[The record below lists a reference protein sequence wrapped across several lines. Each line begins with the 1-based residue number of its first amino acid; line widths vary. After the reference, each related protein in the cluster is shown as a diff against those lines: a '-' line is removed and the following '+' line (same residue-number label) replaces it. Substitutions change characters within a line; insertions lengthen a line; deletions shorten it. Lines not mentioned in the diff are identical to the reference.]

1 MPSGF
6 YLPNSSI
13 EPIVGIQISVHSP
26 DEIERRSVVE
36 ITNAGTFEGNE
47 PKIGGLF
54 DPRMGVL
61 DSGKECRSCGQTNH
75 KCPGHFGHFRL
86 ARPVYYIQF
95 FPFILNVLSCVCI
108 RCSKL
113 MIDKEY
119 RKHFLKRRG
128 EARWRDVLT
137 ACKEIRRCG
146 QETED
151 GCGAVKPNRFV
162 REGIARIVAEWD
174 NVEGAPDKEVAVKQ
188 KQPLEVEYV
197 LRLFRRITDEDV
209 DFMGLSRYWCRPD
222 WMICTVLAIPP
233 PQVRPSVITDN
244 NQRSEDDLT
253 HKLAEIIKTNNTYL
267 QPRIDA
273 NAAKSVIDEWT
284 NVLQYHVATLVDN
297 QIPGVAPSAQRNG
310 RPLKSIQQRLGSK
323 EGRIRY
329 NIQGK
334 RVEFSARSVITP
346 DPNISITELGV
357 PEKIAMN
364 LTRPERVTRFNRDKL
379 YKFIQNG
386 PLKFPGAKT
395 IRRPDGRII
404 SLRHVNT
411 KEIVLHIGDVVNR
424 HLMDGDIVLFNRQ
437 PTLHRM
443 SMMGHRVKVLPYK
456 TFRLNVSVT
465 APYNAD
471 FDGDEMNMH
480 CPQSYEAAT
489 ELEEIAA
496 VPHQI
501 LRPRD
506 GLPVIGIVQ
515 DTLVGS
521 YRLTRDHVNFNRRE
535 FMNLMMWNKRFD
547 GAVPQP
553 NHSVDGR
560 WSGRQVISQLL
571 PPIHMDMANSSKK
584 KVVIRDGQVLEGQI
598 DKAIFSKASR
608 GIIHMTYND
617 YGSKETTNLID
628 SLQNTIEQF
637 LVYNGFSVGISDL
650 IADQSTKEEM
660 DKKIQA
666 RKTEIEALLLQI
678 HQDLF
683 DNNTG
688 KSNRDELEDKVFG
701 ILNKATELA
710 GEIGQAS
717 LSAENRMTAMVR
729 AGSKGGPINI
739 AQMIACVGQQNIEG
753 KRIPYGF
760 EDRTLPHFKKYDDG
774 AEARGFIENS
784 FISGLTPTEFF
795 FHAMSGREG
804 LIDTAVKSV
813 TGDTQIV
820 ILDGGQPKT
829 VAIGKWIDAQLAA
842 RKGEVEHF
850 EERHL
855 EMLQLTQP
863 ASIPTTD
870 ADGRVTWGAIAA
882 ITRHDPGERLYR
894 IQTLAGKSVTVTE
907 AQSLLVWDSAT
918 AKFEKKS
925 LPDVC
930 EGDFV
935 PVTANLPAPATLMT
949 SVDMSL
955 HLPKKDYL
963 YGTDFTAAAEAMTKA
978 MEGRSKIPAGWW
990 EANNG
995 TTFTLPYT
1003 DKAKLQRALVRSNTS
1018 NILPGYVYPF
1028 TTNREHALIPDQ
1040 FTLSK
1045 DNGIFLGLFLSD
1057 GNADIKS
1064 GYVQIT
1070 NNNETILEFAKSWFA
1085 AQGVSHSETIKLNEA
1100 GGVSSCVRGFS
1111 TLLATFLT
1119 SFVGHGAE
1127 HKFVPAE
1134 AFTAPDEFVSAL
1146 LNGYFSGDGTV
1157 SKNSV
1162 EASSASAS
1170 LIDGISMLCTRLGI
1184 FGKVSQMILKSNNVA
1199 TPIIAPI
1206 HRLSIRAQWA
1216 TLFAQ
1221 KVSLIDEAKEAKLA
1235 AVKASDK
1242 HRNFGQ
1248 QNDCVLDEITDIQ
1261 VLDASTHPK
1270 VYDLTVPST
1279 FNFGLAN
1286 GLQVRDTADTGYIQ
1300 RQLVKAMED
1309 LVIQNDGTVRDANMN
1324 ILQFHYGEDGINSTK
1339 IESQSLPLGSLSDEE
1354 IDRDFGLVGID
1365 LTPILA
1371 EGVGASADRDPVAE
1385 AAALAA
1391 FAAQVKEDRKMF
1403 VEGMF
1408 RSGAQ
1413 GNVYAAVNLERA
1425 LVNIRMKF
1433 ALDPSPGNPAG
1444 SATQRTSLTPMRVLA
1459 GINAV
1464 LEKTQRFH
1472 KMWATLLRFHL
1483 SPGKLIVRDRFTEIA
1498 FDTLCELLVTK
1509 NWQAWSQ
1516 PGEQVGVI
1524 AAQSIGEPSTQMS
1537 CQKDTKVHILHRNGT
1552 HYIGSVGAFVD
1563 GMLNEKCAE
1572 VVEHANGSSILD
1584 TSDYLIAS
1592 VSKDEKTSWSP
1603 ISQVT
1608 RHPANGGMVKVT
1620 TKSGRTTTATL
1631 SHSFLKRSRTGIVPV
1646 LGSDLRIGMRIPIA
1660 KRVPKVP
1667 VGPTQVV
1674 VGKTTFP
1681 LTKDFGWLCGLYLAD
1696 GSFSGN
1702 TVKISKVNPIVE
1714 VILSTLAEYYGWEFS
1729 TREYQGQYGPSKDNN
1744 LYSKDLKDFL
1754 LTHFSTG
1761 SYEKKIAG
1769 VVYSYPTEFIAG
1781 LLGGYFDG
1789 DGNVN
1794 VERQQIRVGSR
1805 SEELIRDIN
1814 RLFGYAGFFTV
1825 MGSETSVRIPGK
1837 VMWTLNVLKND
1848 ARRFKE
1854 EIGLKLPEKAAA
1866 LEQIITY
1873 TEREEKHD
1881 TKELYD
1887 KIPEL
1892 GDVIAET
1899 GKLLKM
1905 PGQSRT
1911 YGRWTKKESVGRTT
1925 LHAYLSDFNEMFA
1938 IVKNTL
1944 SSTVYETVVANLALL
1959 DSAARADVVWDEIVD
1974 LTYLDDPKEYVYDF
1988 TVPGNESFMVDD
2000 CVLVHNTLNSVDWD
2014 TRILIAK
2021 DGRIQQPEIGQF
2033 VDDYYTELKNKAANG
2048 DEAAAARIQHLPNDQ
2063 IYIELEDGHDWQAV
2077 SCGEDGNV
2085 KWTKLEAITRHPV
2098 INEDGSDTILEV
2110 ETESGRTVKATKAL
2124 SFLTRSA
2131 DDKVV
2136 SIKGSD
2142 LKIGTLLPIVNT
2154 LALNQLRT
2162 LTEFSL
2168 REVLPPT
2175 EWLYG
2180 TDAATALSTMRA
2192 ADAAGKRHWFGT
2204 TNGLL
2209 FTVPYN
2215 RSDSFR
2221 EAFAKGHNT
2230 NADVIRP
2237 GFVYTKK
2244 MMQGVSQIP
2253 ETLPLTQDFGYFVGA
2268 YLAEGMSNTTQINIT
2283 NNDQEF
2289 FDPIKRVL
2297 AEWEIGHHTV
2307 CEERNCEKTGIKGT
2321 TTSLVIHSTLL
2332 AQVFKTLFGRLSYD
2346 KTLPDWILQAPD
2358 EFVKGLVDAYICG
2371 DGTICK
2377 KSGCI
2382 IVGSVSRDLL
2392 VRFSTLLAR
2401 YEIFSKISEHMPDLG
2416 KFNSVKMQY
2425 TLSLTVS
2432 QSAKFAKM
2440 FTLSME
2446 RKQQILDYHFNLMEK
2461 DAPLRNDTTAD
2472 VIWDPIKTIKEVS
2485 PIKKWVYDLTVEETR
2500 NFVTYSG
2507 QALRDTFHLAG
2518 VSSKSNVTRGVPRL
2532 KELLKV
2538 MKNPKA
2544 KSLTIHLKPE
2554 YANSKVKAR
2563 EVAQELGLTL
2573 LRDMTTKVAIYF
2585 DPKDSNSVL
2594 KEDRELLAFYSLFDA
2609 PEPGAGEA
2617 AAAATAQAT
2626 ASHEPWSK
2634 WLLRLELDRQRMFD
2648 KNITMDDILFVLR
2661 RRFDNDINAVYSD
2674 FNSQKLVMRIRLP
2687 AEKPTDK
2694 PAKTEPASL
2703 DDLASYK
2710 KFQSKLLNA
2719 VIIRG
2724 VPGIKAVT
2732 FRKGSER
2739 FVFDATEGKYKP
2751 KEEYILD
2758 TDGSNFQEV
2767 LNHPAVDATRVFST
2781 HCYDIYATL
2790 GVEATRQILF
2800 NEIQTL
2806 FEEGQ
2811 INYRHLGLLVDVMTR
2826 AGRMMSV
2833 DRYGINKNDIGPLAK
2848 ASFEETEG
2856 ILLKAAVFGE
2866 LDPVTGVSAN
2876 IMTGQP
2882 IRGGTAFSDIL
2893 MDEAALLRLQ
2903 KGLPAIESAE
2913 EEEEGLTQD
2922 EIDAQLYENTDD
2934 LCSPSRLRMN
2944 MTLPPSSTTFEDEED
2959 VELVVVD
2966 A

>member
-1 MPSGF
+1 M
-6 YLPNSSI
+6 
-13 EPIVGIQISVHSP
+13 
-26 DEIERRSVVE
+26 VE

-151 GCGAVKPNRFV
+151 GCGARKPNRFV

-174 NVEGAPDKEVAVKQ
+174 DVEGSGEKETAVKQ

-535 FMNLMMWNKRFD
+535 FMNLTMWNRRFD
-547 GAVPQP
+547 GTVPQP
-553 NHSVDGR
+553 NHSVEGK

-571 PPIHMDMANSSKK
+571 PPIHMDMANSSKM

-598 DKAIFSKASR
+598 DKSIFSKASR

-617 YGSKETTNLID
+617 YGSKQTTDLID

-784 FISGLTPTEFF
+784 FIGGLTPTEFF

-804 LIDTAVKSV
+804 LIDTAVK
-813 TGDTQIV
+813 
-820 ILDGGQPKT
+820 
-829 VAIGKWIDAQLAA
+829 
-842 RKGEVEHF
+842 
-850 EERHL
+850 
-855 EMLQLTQP
+855 
-863 ASIPTTD
+863 
-870 ADGRVTWGAIAA
+870 
-882 ITRHDPGERLYR
+882 
-894 IQTLAGKSVTVTE
+894 
-907 AQSLLVWDSAT
+907 
-918 AKFEKKS
+918 
-925 LPDVC
+925 
-930 EGDFV
+930 
-935 PVTANLPAPATLMT
+935 
-949 SVDMSL
+949 
-955 HLPKKDYL
+955 
-963 YGTDFTAAAEAMTKA
+963 
-978 MEGRSKIPAGWW
+978 
-990 EANNG
+990 
-995 TTFTLPYT
+995 
-1003 DKAKLQRALVRSNTS
+1003 
-1018 NILPGYVYPF
+1018 
-1028 TTNREHALIPDQ
+1028 
-1040 FTLSK
+1040 
-1045 DNGIFLGLFLSD
+1045 
-1057 GNADIKS
+1057 
-1064 GYVQIT
+1064 
-1070 NNNETILEFAKSWFA
+1070 
-1085 AQGVSHSETIKLNEA
+1085 
-1100 GGVSSCVRGFS
+1100 
-1111 TLLATFLT
+1111 
-1119 SFVGHGAE
+1119 
-1127 HKFVPAE
+1127 
-1134 AFTAPDEFVSAL
+1134 
-1146 LNGYFSGDGTV
+1146 
-1157 SKNSV
+1157 
-1162 EASSASAS
+1162 
-1170 LIDGISMLCTRLGI
+1170 
-1184 FGKVSQMILKSNNVA
+1184 
-1199 TPIIAPI
+1199 
-1206 HRLSIRAQWA
+1206 
-1216 TLFAQ
+1216 
-1221 KVSLIDEAKEAKLA
+1221 
-1235 AVKASDK
+1235 
-1242 HRNFGQ
+1242 
-1248 QNDCVLDEITDIQ
+1248 
-1261 VLDASTHPK
+1261 
-1270 VYDLTVPST
+1270 
-1279 FNFGLAN
+1279 
-1286 GLQVRDTADTGYIQ
+1286 TADTGYIQ

-1309 LVIQNDGTVRDANMN
+1309 LVVQNDGTVRDANMN

-1339 IESQSLPLGSLSDEE
+1339 IESQGLALGGLSDEE

-1365 LTPILA
+1365 LAPILA
-1371 EGVGASADRDPVAE
+1371 EGMGAAAGRDVAAE
-1385 AAALAA
+1385 TTALAA
-1391 FAAQVKEDRKMF
+1391 FAAQVKVDRKMF

-1433 ALDPSPGNPAG
+1433 ALDPA
-1444 SATQRTSLTPMRVLA
+1444 QRTSLTPTRVLA
-1459 GINAV
+1459 GIEAV

-1483 SPGKLIVRDRFTEIA
+1483 SPGKLIVRDRFTETA

-1537 CQKDTKVHILHRNGT
+1537 CQKDTRVHILHRNGT
-1552 HYIGSVGAFVD
+1552 HYVGSIGVFVD
-1563 GMLNEKCAE
+1563 DMLKEKIAK
-1572 VVEHANGSSILD
+1572 VVEHSNGSSILD

-1631 SHSFLKRSRTGIVPV
+1631 SHSFLKRSREGIVPV

-1660 KRVPKVP
+1660 KRLPKVP
-1667 VGPTQVV
+1667 MGPTQVV

-1696 GSFSGN
+1696 GSFNGN
-1702 TVKISKVNPIVE
+1702 TVKISKINPIVE
-1714 VILSTLAEYYGWEFS
+1714 VILGVLAEYYGWEF
-1729 TREYQGQYGPSKDNN
+1729 TTHEYQGQYGPSKDNN

-1754 LTHFSTG
+1754 LTHFGTG

-1769 VVYSYPTEFIAG
+1769 AVYSYPTEFIAG

-1814 RLFGYAGFFTV
+1814 RLFSYAGFFTV
-1825 MGSETSVRIPGK
+1825 MGSETSVRIPDK

-1925 LHAYLSDFNEMFA
+1925 LQAYVSDFNEMFA

-1944 SSTVYETVVANLALL
+1944 SSTVYDTVLANLALL
-1959 DSAARADVVWDEIVD
+1959 DSAAKADVVWDEIVD

-1988 TVPGNESFMVDD
+1988 TVPGNQSFMVDD

-2033 VDDYYTELKNKAANG
+2033 IDDYYTDLKNKAANG
-2048 DEAAAARIQHLPNDQ
+2048 DESAAARIQYLPNDQ

-2077 SCGEDGNV
+2077 SCGEDGTV

-2124 SFLTRSA
+2124 SFLTRSV

-2142 LKIGTLLPIVNT
+2142 LTIGTVLPIVNK
-2154 LALNQLRT
+2154 LALNQLPT

-2180 TDAATALSTMRA
+2180 TDAATAIATMRA

-2221 EAFAKGHNT
+2221 EAFANGHNT

-2244 MMQGVSQIP
+2244 MMKGVSQIP
-2253 ETLPLTQDFGYFVGA
+2253 DSIPLTRDFGYFIGA

-2289 FDPIKRVL
+2289 FEPIKRVL
-2297 AEWEIGHHTV
+2297 DSWEVGYHTV
-2307 CEERNCEKTGIKGT
+2307 CEERNCEKTGIKGKS
-2321 TTSLVIHSTLL
+2321 TSLVIHSTLL
-2332 AQVFKTLFGRLSYD
+2332 AQVFKSLFGRLSYD

-2358 EFVKGLVDAYICG
+2358 ECVKGLIDAYVCG

-2377 KSGCI
+2377 RSGSMS
-2382 IVGSVSRDLL
+2382 VGSVSRDLL
-2392 VRFSTLLAR
+2392 VRFGTLLAR
-2401 YEIFSKISEHMPDLG
+2401 YEIFSKLSEHMPDLG

-2440 FTLSME
+2440 FGLSME
-2446 RKQQILDYHFNLMEK
+2446 RKQEILDYHFKEK
-2461 DAPLRNDTTAD
+2461 DAPLRNSTTAD
-2472 VIWDPIKTIKEVS
+2472 VIWDPIKSIKDVS
-2485 PIKKWVYDLTVEETR
+2485 PVKKWVYDLTVEETR

-2554 YANSKVKAR
+2554 YANSKTKAR

-2585 DPKDSNSVL
+2585 DPTDSNSVL
-2594 KEDRELLAFYSLFDA
+2594 KEDRELLAFYKLFDV
-2609 PEPGAGEA
+2609 PEPSAESQTQAAGAS
-2617 AAAATAQAT
+2617 Q
-2626 ASHEPWSK
+2626 EPWSK

-2661 RRFDNDINAVYSD
+2661 RRFEDDIHTVYSD

-2687 AEKPTDK
+2687 TEKATRTD
-2694 PAKTEPASL
+2694 PGSL
-2703 DDLASYK
+2703 DDLTSYK

-2739 FVFDATEGKYKP
+2739 FAFDPVEGKYKP

-2866 LDPVTGVSAN
+2866 IDPITGVSAN

-2903 KGLPAIESAE
+2903 KGLPAIPAAE
-2913 EEEEGLTQD
+2913 DEEEEGLTQD
-2922 EIDAQLYENTDD
+2922 EVDEELHENTAD
-2934 LCSPSRLRMN
+2934 LCSPARLRMN
-2944 MTLPPSSTTFEDEED
+2944 MTLPKASTVNEDEED
-2959 VELVVVD
+2959 VEMVVLE
-2966 A
+2966 